1 MDLTIWL
8 TDASFPFYWIS
19 NQVYLSTARRHS
31 VCFTFK
37 ETPVY
42 LFFVLRSIFRS
53 FSIIVGRFISEIECR
68 TRVHEGKCSLMQ
80 VQYTHGLMFYIRLSG
95 EPKFSRVFLSRRNA
109 FCHKENSRW
118 CTVHRP
124 GRLMR
129 LSTWAILIE
138 RK

>member
-1 MDLTIWL
+1 M
-8 TDASFPFYWIS
+8 TDRRYASFPFYWIS

-31 VCFTFK
+31 VCFAFK

-80 VQYTHGLMFYIRLSG
+80 VQHTHGLMFYIRLSG
-95 EPKFSRVFLSRRNA
+95 EPKFSRVFLSRRRNA
-109 FCHKENSRW
+109 FCFFKK
-118 CTVHRP
+118 TFT
-124 GRLMR
+124 LMYGTPAGLMW

-138 RK
+138 QK